1 VLGLFI
7 LDPVIYWF
15 FGSVEIE
22 EQQRNPVWWFGGNS
36 NNKRFERGASY
47 YKKLCIAENFEI

>member
-1 VLGLFI
+1 M
-7 LDPVIYWF
+7 DPVIYWF

-36 NNKRFERGASY
+36 NNKGFERGASY
-47 YKKLCIAENFEI
+47 CKKLCIAENFEI